1 MVKVT
6 PMSSDSQEVPVAR
19 QNGQNTF
26 NNDAKLLSQAEIDA
40 IASAVINKARTKED
54 PTDVLTPGAK
64 ELVKTVQSISAVKD
78 ALTSPVQTSI
88 EQGMNNFMGTILQTA
103 LQNMLS
109 PPQPQIIQQQPKL
122 LHTLAQ
128 IAVNNAS
135 QNLPQILQVAKEILG
150 ESRIQKGYDAG
161 LNYFEQRQSSQNLP
175 QVVLNLDPNNL
186 EHVEYYAKTMGLTN
200 LKNAQQSLVQH
211 QKALIAEI
219 QEYQNV
225 QNGSYQESTEPNYY
239 QDLSTEELVNEEQ
252 NEVVRA
258 APSREFSSH
267 NNMHAVQDRDTSNI
281 TMVKKKPKNKL
292 RIQEITEETD
302 EG

>member
-6 PMSSDSQEVPVAR
+6 PMSPEPQEVPVAR
-19 QNGQNTF
+19 QNGQN
-26 NNDAKLLSQAEIDA
+26 NNSNDGKLLSQVEIDA
-40 IASAVINKARTKED
+40 IASAVINKARTKDD

-200 LKNAQQSLVQH
+200 LKNAQQALVQH
-211 QKALIAEI
+211 QRALVAEI

-239 QDLSTEELVNEEQ
+239 QDLPTEELSNEEQ
-252 NEVVRA
+252 NIVVQTT
-258 APSREFSSH
+258 PVRETQTQ
-267 NNMHAVQDRDTSNI
+267 NNMQTVQDRDTSSI
-281 TMVKKKPKNKL
+281 THVRKKQKSKL
-292 RIQEITEETD
+292 RIQEIIEETD

>member
-6 PMSSDSQEVPVAR
+6 PMSDEPQEVPVAR
-19 QNGQNTF
+19 QNNQS
-26 NNDAKLLSQAEIDA
+26 NDGSKLLSQSEIDA
-40 IASAVINKARTKED
+40 IANAVINKSRAKDD

-78 ALTSPVQTSI
+78 ALTSPVQSSI
-88 EQGMNNFMGTILQTA
+88 EQGMNTFMGTILQTA
-103 LQNMLS
+103 LQNMIS

-161 LNYFEQRQSSQNLP
+161 LNYFEQRQASQSLP

-211 QKALIAEI
+211 QRALVSEI

-225 QNGSYQESTEPNYY
+225 QNGSYQESTEPNFY
-239 QDLSTEELVNEEQ
+239 QEVPTDELSNQEQ
-252 NEVVRA
+252 ETVKA
-258 APSREFSSH
+258 APIQE
-267 NNMHAVQDRDTSNI
+267 NNIHMVNDRDTSTVTPVRI
-281 TMVKKKPKNKL
+281 KQKHKL
-292 RIQEITEETD
+292 KVQEIIEETD

>member
-6 PMSSDSQEVPVAR
+6 PVSSEPQEVPVAR
-19 QNGQNTF
+19 QNGQNNF
-26 NNDAKLLSQAEIDA
+26 SNDSKLLSQVEIDA
-40 IASAVINKARTKED
+40 IASAVINKSRAKDD

-161 LNYFEQRQSSQNLP
+161 LNY
-175 QVVLNLDPNNL
+175 
-186 EHVEYYAKTMGLTN
+186 
-200 LKNAQQSLVQH
+200 
-211 QKALIAEI
+211 
-219 QEYQNV
+219 
-225 QNGSYQESTEPNYY
+225 
-239 QDLSTEELVNEEQ
+239 
-252 NEVVRA
+252 
-258 APSREFSSH
+258 
-267 NNMHAVQDRDTSNI
+267 
-281 TMVKKKPKNKL
+281 
-292 RIQEITEETD
+292 
-302 EG
+302 

>member
-6 PMSSDSQEVPVAR
+6 PISSEPQEVPVAR
-19 QNGQNTF
+19 QNDQNVI

-40 IASAVINKARTKED
+40 IANAVINKSRAKDD

-109 PPQPQIIQQQPKL
+109 PQQPQIIQQQPKL

-128 IAVNNAS
+128 IAINNAS

-161 LNYFEQRQSSQNLP
+161 LNYFEQRQASQNLP

-200 LKNAQQSLVQH
+200 LKNAQQALVQH
-211 QKALIAEI
+211 QRALVTEI

-225 QNGSYQESTEPNYY
+225 QNGSYQESAEPTYY
-239 QDLSTEELVNEEQ
+239 QDLPTEELTDEEQ
-252 NEVVRA
+252 NVIVKAAHVRET
-258 APSREFSSH
+258 PVQ
-267 NNMHAVQDRDTSNI
+267 NNIQVVQDRDTSTI
-281 TMVKKKPKNKL
+281 TPVRKKQKARL
-292 RIQEITEETD
+292 RVQEIIEETD